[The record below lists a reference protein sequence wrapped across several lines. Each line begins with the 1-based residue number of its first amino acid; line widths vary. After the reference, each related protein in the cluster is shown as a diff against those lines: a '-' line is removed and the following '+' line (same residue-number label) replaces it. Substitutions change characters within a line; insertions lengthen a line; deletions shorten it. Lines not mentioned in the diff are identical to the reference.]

1 MDRFASDHA
10 AFLQKCNDL
19 GLPSLSAETAGVY
32 IERVGDLN
40 LSYQEESEVLS
51 FLDILENPIENEAIK
66 QGLQCIEIAQSVGD
80 MASDEA
86 EDAVSFLLP
95 SPDPCLSESAIQPF
109 NSGIN
114 LELARSYAA
123 QFATTYNANYG
134 YIGGADCTNF
144 VSQILHHAGV
154 SMDYKNS
161 TASGWWWLGKTNK
174 SNSWVNAN
182 TFKNYMGSGYT
193 TRTRSSF
200 VSNVR
205 SGDIIG
211 LDCGADGVVDH
222 CGFVYATDGTRLR
235 IAQHSSG
242 YLDWNRGWPNY
253 NNSGRYYRIRR

>member
-154 SMDYKNS
+154 SMDCKNS

-182 TFKNYMGSGYT
+182 TFKNY
-193 TRTRSSF
+193 
-200 VSNVR
+200 
-205 SGDIIG
+205 I
-211 LDCGADGVVDH
+211 
-222 CGFVYATDGTRLR
+222 
-235 IAQHSSG
+235 
-242 YLDWNRGWPNY
+242 
-253 NNSGRYYRIRR
+253 